1 VGNLART
8 LISSSGK
15 LLHPE
20 RNIPSREPFL
30 SFGVDL
36 HPCLDEENLHIHPH
50 ELGLGHQK
58 CLV

>member
-36 HPCLDEENLHIHPH
+36 HPCLDEENLHIHQQY
-50 ELGLGHQK
+50 G
-58 CLV
+58 